1 VSKIII
7 EKRRRWRELCN
18 HLAKG
23 IKMNEEIKE
32 LKSKVENLNVL
43 YSEDEEEMRV
53 GTELFLNKFFTSVD
67 SSCDGLEGLEKFKE
81 KKYDIVFSDVMMPR
95 MDGLEML
102 KKIKEMDSNVFTVTL
117 TASSVREKD
126 IISTSDL
133 YYRKP
138 ISYENMI
145 EIMQKIVE
153 KLNL

>member
-1 VSKIII
+1 
-7 EKRRRWRELCN
+7 
-18 HLAKG
+18 
-23 IKMNEEIKE
+23 MNKEIKE

-67 SSCDGLEGLEKFKE
+67 STCDGLEGLEKFKE

-102 KKIKEMDSNVFTVTL
+102 KKIKEIDNNVFTVTL

-145 EIMQKIVE
+145 EIMRKIVE

>member
-1 VSKIII
+1 
-7 EKRRRWRELCN
+7 
-18 HLAKG
+18 
-23 IKMNEEIKE
+23 MNEEIKE
-32 LKSKVENLNVL
+32 LKSKVKNLNVL

-53 GTELFLNKFFTSVD
+53 GTELFLNKFFTSID
-67 SSCDGLEGLEKFKE
+67 STCDGLEGLEKFKE

-102 KKIKEMDSNVFTVTL
+102 KKIKEIDNNVFTVTL
-117 TASSVREKD
+117 TATSVREED
-126 IISTSDL
+126 ITSTSDL

-145 EIMQKIVE
+145 EIMGKIVE